1 MVFNTFAVLSEGSGT
16 TGTPSLLP
24 TLLMIGGLILV
35 FYFFM
40 IRPQKKQENEVR
52 NMRDNLVV
60 GDEITTIGGIIGKIV
75 SIKEETCMIETGKD
89 KVRMRILKSAVRC
102 VDVPNEAA
110 REALA
115 AQRAA
120 EAEKEAAER
129 AAKQEEARQARL
141 NGIKNGKKGK
151 GAKAEPKAEVNPA
164 EEAAEIPEIEVP
176 EVETPEE

>member
-1 MVFNTFAVLSEGSGT
+1 MFFNSFIALSADGGAAGGSMW
-16 TGTPSLLP
+16 P
-24 TLLMIGGLILV
+24 TLIMLGGLVLV

-120 EAEKEAAER
+120 EAEKLAKER
-129 AAKQEEARQARL
+129 AEKEEAERQARL
-141 NGIKNGKKGK
+141 QNVK
-151 GAKAEPKAEVNPA
+151 GAKGKKATEPVAEAT
-164 EEAAEIPEIEVP
+164 EEA
-176 EVETPEE
+176 TPETTEEATEE

>member
-1 MVFNTFAVLSEGSGT
+1 MFFNSFIALSADSGT
-16 TGTPSLLP
+16 AASGGSMWP
-24 TLLMIGGLILV
+24 TLIMIGGLVLV

-120 EAEKEAAER
+120 EAEKLAKEKAE
-129 AAKQEEARQARL
+129 QEEAARQARL
-141 NGIKNGKKGK
+141 QNVKGGKGKK
-151 GAKAEPKAEVNPA
+151 KAAELAPKAVEEVI
-164 EEAAEIPEIEVP
+164 EEASAAEA
-176 EVETPEE
+176 VEEATEE

>member
-1 MVFNTFAVLSEGSGT
+1 MFWNTIATLSETPAPTGGSMW
-16 TGTPSLLP
+16 P
-24 TLLMIGGLILV
+24 TLIMIGGLVLV

-120 EAEKEAAER
+120 EAEKAAAEK
-129 AAKQEEARQARL
+129 AAKEEEARQARL
-141 NGIKNGKKGK
+141 QNAQNAKKGKKGK
-151 GAKAEPKAEVNPA
+151 KKKKKLDA
-164 EEAAEIPEIEVP
+164 
-176 EVETPEE
+176 

>member
-1 MVFNTFAVLSEGSGT
+1 MMLFNTFAVLADTAAPTGGGS
-16 TGTPSLLP
+16 LWP
-24 TLLMIGGLILV
+24 TLIMIGGLVLV

-40 IRPQKKQENEVR
+40 IRPQKRQENEVR

-129 AAKQEEARQARL
+129 AKKEEEARQARM
-141 NGIKNGKKGK
+141 NGIKGGKKKK
-151 GAKAEPKAEVNPA
+151 GEKT
-164 EEAAEIPEIEVP
+164 
-176 EVETPEE
+176 TPEAEADAATAVAEAEQPVDTDNN

>member
-1 MVFNTFAVLSEGSGT
+1 MFLNSMI
-16 TGTPSLLP
+16 LLAEDGAAQTSMWP
-24 TLLMIGGLILV
+24 TLLMIGGLVLV

-120 EAEKEAAER
+120 EAEKAAAEK
-129 AAKQEEARQARL
+129 AAKEEEARQARL
-141 NGIKNGKKGK
+141 QAAQNKKGK
-151 GAKAEPKAEVNPA
+151 KSKAEPVAETT
-164 EEAAEIPEIEVP
+164 EEATEST
-176 EVETPEE
+176 ETTEE

>member
-1 MVFNTFAVLSEGSGT
+1 MFLNSFISLETAADASSGSMW
-16 TGTPSLLP
+16 P
-24 TLLMIGGLILV
+24 TLIMIGGLILV

-120 EAEKEAAER
+120 EAEKLAKER
-129 AAKQEEARQARL
+129 AEAEEAARQARL
-141 NGIKNGKKGK
+141 QNVKGGKGKKK
-151 GAKAEPKAEVNPA
+151 AAEPAA
-164 EEAAEIPEIEVP
+164 GITEEAPETSEEAP
-176 EVETPEE
+176 ETPEE

>member
-1 MVFNTFAVLSEGSGT
+1 MFWNSIIALTADSGSASG
-16 TGTPSLLP
+16 SMWP
-24 TLLMIGGLILV
+24 TLIMIGGLVLV

-120 EAEKEAAER
+120 EAEKLAKEKAE
-129 AAKQEEARQARL
+129 QEEAARQARL
-141 NGIKNGKKGK
+141 QNAKNGGKGK
-151 GAKAEPKAEVNPA
+151 KKVTEPVAEAT
-164 EEAAEIPEIEVP
+164 EEAASEI
-176 EVETPEE
+176 TEEGESTEE